1 LYHYTK
7 PITSFGDDGV
17 GESYEKRK
25 RLESARRRLLRGG
38 GAFMDDNAA
47 EEDWRELCAH
57 RLFGEPDTMD
67 EVTNQLWAHAAWL
80 AWDGGGSLLNEV
92 ELYKCV
98 CGTTKY
104 FCYQM

>member
-1 LYHYTK
+1 
-7 PITSFGDDGV
+7 
-17 GESYEKRK
+17 
-25 RLESARRRLLRGG
+25 
-38 GAFMDDNAA
+38 
-47 EEDWRELCAH
+47 
-57 RLFGEPDTMD
+57 
-67 EVTNQLWAHAAWL
+67 VTNQLWAHAAWL